1 MIFFL
6 IEMSNAERL
15 LSYSLLSLITST
27 PLGDSSAN
35 LNGEDEDEGPDEDSE
50 VKKRS
55 KTHGLLN
62 KDGAWCWKEDCS
74 GMWSQIRKKEQ

>member
-1 MIFFL
+1 
-6 IEMSNAERL
+6 MSNAERL

-27 PLGDSSAN
+27 PLGDPSAH
-35 LNGEDEDEGPDEDSE
+35 LNGEDEEEEGQEDDNE

-74 GMWSQIRKKEQ
+74 GMYSYSSIMREK